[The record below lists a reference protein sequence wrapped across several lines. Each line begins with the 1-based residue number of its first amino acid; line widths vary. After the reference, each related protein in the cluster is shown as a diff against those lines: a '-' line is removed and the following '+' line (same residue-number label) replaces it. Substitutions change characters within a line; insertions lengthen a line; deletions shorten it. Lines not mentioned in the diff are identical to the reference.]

1 MPLISDRAICVRRFE
16 YSETSQ
22 ILALFTRDH
31 GLIRMIARGAHR
43 TTKAGASK
51 YDGGLD
57 TLDEG
62 DALFT
67 DRLDKDLNTL
77 AEWKLVDGHRA
88 LRKSQRPLY
97 LGLYLAEIVAAV
109 FESHDP
115 HPNAFDRFSATL
127 KALSTPAME
136 EAALALVLDLL
147 DESGFMP
154 SLTHCVGCERPT
166 MGERVLYF
174 SPARGG
180 IVCRNCEAGLP
191 DRMQVDPRVIGIAS
205 TVARLPRHEG
215 VAMRLPRLGR
225 THTDPLH
232 AIFARHLEHN
242 VAKQFRMTRHVLP
255 MRRRVPS
262 RPVTMIRRESFLP
275 PPAAPSPESRAV
287 PAPDVSP
294 RKDTAEPPQL
304 SPEFVEVEASS

>member
-22 ILALFTRDH
+22 ILALFTREH
-31 GLIRMIARGAHR
+31 GVIRVIARGAHR

-77 AEWKLVDGHRA
+77 AEWKLIDGHRQV
-88 LRKSQRPLY
+88 RRSQRSLY
-97 LGLYLAEIVAAV
+97 LALYLAEIVGTV
-109 FESHDP
+109 FQSHDP
-115 HPNAFDRFSATL
+115 HPTAFERFAATL
-127 KALSTPAME
+127 IQLATPAVE
-136 EAALALVLDLL
+136 ESAIAFVLDLL

-154 SLTHCVGCERPT
+154 SLSTCVGCDRPT

-180 IVCRNCEAGLP
+180 VVCRSCEAGLP
-191 DRMQVDPRVIGIAS
+191 DRMQVDPRLIGIAS
-205 TVARLPRHEG
+205 TLARLPRQDG
-215 VAMRLPRLGR
+215 VALRLPRLTR
-225 THTDPLH
+225 NQTDPLQ
-232 AIFARHLEHN
+232 AIFARHLEYN
-242 VAKQFRMTRHVLP
+242 VGKQFRMTRHVMP
-255 MRRRVPS
+255 TRRQVPS
-262 RPVTMIRRESFLP
+262 RMVNMLRPEKALP
-275 PPAAPSPESRAV
+275 PPKPILQSPAFVDVE
-287 PAPDVSP
+287 VSP
-294 RKDTAEPPQL
+294 
-304 SPEFVEVEASS
+304 

>member
-22 ILALFTRDH
+22 ILALFTREH
-31 GLIRMIARGAHR
+31 GLVRMIARGAHR

-51 YDGGLD
+51 FDGGLD

-77 AEWKLVDGHRA
+77 AEWKLIEGHRS
-88 LRKSQRPLY
+88 LRLSQRPLY
-97 LGLYLAEIVAAV
+97 LALYLAEIIGTV

-115 HPNAFDRFSATL
+115 HPQAFERFASTLRQLAT
-127 KALSTPAME
+127 AARE
-136 EAALALVLDLL
+136 ESALAMVLDLL

-154 SLTHCVGCERPT
+154 SLSNCVGCDSPT
-166 MGERVLYF
+166 MGERALYF
-174 SPARGG
+174 SPSRGG
-180 IVCRNCEAGLP
+180 VVCRNCEAGLP
-191 DRMQVDPRVIGIAS
+191 DRMQVDPRLISIAM
-205 TVARLPRHEG
+205 TLTRLPRENG
-215 VAMRLPRLGR
+215 VAMRLPRLTR
-225 THTDPLH
+225 SQTDPLQ

-255 MRRRVPS
+255 SRRPVVS
-262 RPVTMIRRESFLP
+262 RPVTMLRRDL
-275 PPAAPSPESRAV
+275 AL
-287 PAPDVSP
+287 PAP
-294 RKDTAEPPQL
+294 
-304 SPEFVEVEASS
+304 VEGVTP